1 MNSSNRTGNRPQTEL
16 ENEQQKLKSLADQRG
31 ALRQEQRTITEDR
44 SLAERQLDLSQVEK
58 QLADARQTWRE
69 HATVNRVLERI
80 RSEYEQHRQP
90 ETLAVASRYLD
101 QLTGG
106 EYGRIWTPLADD
118 ILLVENAAGESLPVD
133 VLSRGTRE
141 QLFLSVRL
149 ALVANFA
156 SRGIKLPMVLD
167 DVLVNFDAVRA
178 QRAAK
183 VLNEFAADGHQLLIF
198 TCHEHMWQMFKSLD
212 ADCRRLPGRM
222 GQTLAEAEPIV
233 DVLPEVVVEEF
244 VEEFIE
250 PTPAPKPKKKRKP
263 KPVVVETPE
272 PMPEPTAPEF
282 YDYPFVEKIEQEVV
296 AKTQVEVA
304 PAPRV
309 ETTYEWT
316 TPELPLEQRT
326 EVSMNDNALA
336 YILDA
341 ENEASPEEGIY
352 YERSLSRPYRDA
364 PGVEAACKAGGL
376 QSPIFPQKHHK
387 KNSHKEHEEHKGQ
400 KEYVKTAHFFF
411 VFFVFFVLFVA

>member
-1 MNSSNRTGNRPQTEL
+1 MKKQKKAVSREIVAAIGPQGSEEEFAELLTSKQIEQLEPNWETATAEL
-16 ENEQQKLKSLADQRG
+16 ETEQQKLKSLADQRG

-58 QLADARQTWRE
+58 QLADSRQTWRE

-106 EYGRIWTPLADD
+106 EYSRIWTPLADD
-118 ILLVENAAGESLPVD
+118 ILLVENTAGESLPVD

-183 VLNEFAADGHQLLIF
+183 VLNDFAADGHQLLIF

-212 ADCRRLPGRM
+212 SDCRRLPGRI
-222 GQTLAEAEPIV
+222 GQTIAEPEPVVV
-233 DVLPEVVVEEF
+233 DVLPEVVVEEEILEEVVETF
-244 VEEFIE
+244 VE
-250 PTPAPKPKKKRKP
+250 PAPRPKPKKKRKP
-263 KPVVVETPE
+263 KPKPVVVETPA
-272 PMPEPTAPEF
+272 PVPEPAAPLF

-296 AKTQVEVA
+296 AKAPVEATPVST
-304 PAPRV
+304 V

-316 TPELPLEQRT
+316 TPKLPSDRRQA
-326 EVSMNDNALA
+326 EVSTHDNALA

-341 ENEASPEEGIY
+341 ENEATPDEGVY
-352 YERSLSRPYRDA
+352 YERVYRDHIETRRA
-364 PGVEAACKAGGL
+364 
-376 QSPIFPQKHHK
+376 
-387 KNSHKEHEEHKGQ
+387 
-400 KEYVKTAHFFF
+400 
-411 VFFVFFVLFVA
+411 

>member
-1 MNSSNRTGNRPQTEL
+1 MKKQRKAVSREIVAAIGPQGSEEEFAELLTSKQIEQLEPNWEAATTEL
-16 ENEQQKLKSLADQRG
+16 ETEQQKLKSLADQRG
-31 ALRQEQRTITEDR
+31 ALRQEQRAITEDR

-58 QLADARQTWRE
+58 QLSNSRQTWRE

-90 ETLAVASRYLD
+90 ETLAVASRYLE

-106 EYGRIWTPLADD
+106 EYSRIWTPLADD
-118 ILLVENAAGESLPVD
+118 ILLVENTAGESLPVD

-183 VLNEFAADGHQLLIF
+183 VLNDFAADGHQLLIF
-198 TCHEHMWQMFKSLD
+198 TCHEHMWQMFKSID
-212 ADCRRLPGRM
+212 ADCRRLPGRI
-222 GQTLAEAEPIV
+222 GQTIAEPEPVVV
-233 DVLPEVVVEEF
+233 DVLPEVVVEEVVETF
-244 VEEFIE
+244 VE
-250 PTPAPKPKKKRKP
+250 PAPKAKKKRKLKP
-263 KPVVVETPE
+263 KPVVVEAPAPE
-272 PMPEPTAPEF
+272 PAAPLF

-304 PAPRV
+304 PAAAI

-316 TPELPLEQRT
+316 TPELPSDDRRT
-326 EVSMNDNALA
+326 KVSTHDNAVA

-341 ENEASPEEGIY
+341 ENEAEPDEGIY
-352 YERSLSRPYRDA
+352 YERVYRDHIDTRRA
-364 PGVEAACKAGGL
+364 
-376 QSPIFPQKHHK
+376 
-387 KNSHKEHEEHKGQ
+387 
-400 KEYVKTAHFFF
+400 
-411 VFFVFFVLFVA
+411 